1 MIGAITEVWTEVL
14 AVLTTMLASVQN
26 IFYTAGTGD
35 EAGELTFLGILAV
48 ITVAI
53 SICFLVIS
61 VVENFLKFRG

>member
-14 AVLTTMLASVQN
+14 SVLTTMLGSVQN
-26 IFYTAGTGD
+26 IFYTAGSNG
-35 EAGELTFLGILAV
+35 EGELTFLGILAV